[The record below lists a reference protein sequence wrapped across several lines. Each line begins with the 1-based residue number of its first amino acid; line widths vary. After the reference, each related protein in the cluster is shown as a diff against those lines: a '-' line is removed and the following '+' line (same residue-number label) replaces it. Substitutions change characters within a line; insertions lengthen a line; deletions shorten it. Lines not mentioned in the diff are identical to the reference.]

1 MTEHW
6 SERGNCRGV
15 HPSTMFPERGDMAGW
30 QRARQVCRDCPV
42 IEQCREA
49 GLDELHG
56 CWGGLSPDERR
67 RLRVKRDREKAP
79 HGSRSRYKAGCRCEP
94 CRAANAE
101 YVRRR
106 RTA

>member
-6 SERGNCRGV
+6 SEHGNCRGV
-15 HPSTMFPERGDMAGW
+15 HPTTMFPERGDMAGW

-56 CWGGLSPDERR
+56 CWGGLSPVERQQ
-67 RLRVKRDREKAP
+67 LRVKRDREKAP
-79 HGSRSRYKAGCRCEP
+79 HGSRARYKAGCRCEP